1 MCVFPRFLIAW
12 IASRLLFNNDYA
24 STRRCVRCLTLWQK
38 MGDCC
43 PLFMAFLY
51 ILSVDGGIRMQA
63 GLCVRWSCP
72 AYMCRWGRGLWR
84 VHGILC
90 GRGEWRGWG
99 CAILYGRGEWLG
111 WVCYV
116 WFGYD
121 ARCYVWL
128 LMGCVGAFV
137 VVPGCSWCHYTVWAD
152 TILSGNAV
160 VWYPPIHVL
169 LSSAGFRVIMSHV
182 PYS

>member
-1 MCVFPRFLIAW
+1 MVVYVCRQDCVFDGLVP
-12 IASRLLFNNDYA
+12 
-24 STRRCVRCLTLWQK
+24 RRCVVGV
-38 MGDCC
+38 GDCG
-43 PLFMAFLY
+43 
-51 ILSVDGGIRMQA
+51 V
-63 GLCVRWSCP
+63 CVVFI
-72 AYMCRWGRGLWR
+72 Y
-84 VHGILC
+84 
-90 GRGEWRGWG
+90 GRGEWCGWG
-99 CAILYGRGEWLG
+99 CAILYGRGEWHG

-121 ARCYVWL
+121 ARRYVWL

-137 VVPGCSWCHYTVWAD
+137 VVPGCSRCHYTVWAD

-169 LSSAGFRVIMSHV
+169 LSSAGFRVIMSHE

>member
-1 MCVFPRFLIAW
+1 MVVYVCRQNCVFDGLVP
-12 IASRLLFNNDYA
+12 
-24 STRRCVRCLTLWQK
+24 RRCVVGV
-38 MGDCC
+38 GDCG
-43 PLFMAFLY
+43 
-51 ILSVDGGIRMQA
+51 V
-63 GLCVRWSCP
+63 CVVFSLVGRVVWLEVCYSLWS
-72 AYMCRWGRGLWR
+72 GR
-84 VHGILC
+84 VV
-90 GRGEWRGWG
+90 
-99 CAILYGRGEWLG
+99 WLEG
-111 WVCYV
+111 YV

-137 VVPGCSWCHYTVWAD
+137 VVPGCSRCHYTVWAD